1 MQNVSKDLTH
11 QLEFIRLFFFAFNWS
26 IVDLQCCVWGVEQS
40 DSDMYNKYICG
51 IHKCVCVCVCVC
63 MYKTYTVDF
72 PDSWADKEA
81 TCNAGDP
88 SLITG
93 SGSYPWEGIGHPL

>member
-11 QLEFIRLFFFAFNWS
+11 QLESMRLFFFAFNWS

-63 MYKTYTVDF
+63 VCACIKPIQWT
-72 PDSWADKEA
+72 
-81 TCNAGDP
+81 
-88 SLITG
+88 SLIAELIKKPPAMQETPVWLLG
-93 SGSYPWEGIGHPL
+93 QEVTLEKG